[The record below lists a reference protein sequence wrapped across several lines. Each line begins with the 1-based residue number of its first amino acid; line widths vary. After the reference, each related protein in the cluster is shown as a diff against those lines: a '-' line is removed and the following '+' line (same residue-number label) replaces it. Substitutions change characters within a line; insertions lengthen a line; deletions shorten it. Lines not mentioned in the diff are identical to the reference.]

1 MKRILK
7 AVHHL
12 HENQIMHRDLKFDN
26 IVLRYENDIKSLKI
40 IDLGLASE
48 INKKP

>member
-7 AVHHL
+7 AVNHL
-12 HENQIMHRDLKFDN
+12 HENEIMHRDLKFEN
-26 IVLRYENDIKSLKI
+26 ILLKYDNDIKSLKI

-48 INKKP
+48 IN